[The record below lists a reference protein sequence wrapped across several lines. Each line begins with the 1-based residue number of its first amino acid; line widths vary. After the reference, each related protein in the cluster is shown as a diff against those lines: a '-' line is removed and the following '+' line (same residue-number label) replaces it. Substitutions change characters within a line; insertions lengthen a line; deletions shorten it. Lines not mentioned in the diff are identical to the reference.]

1 MYADHQHITYF
12 AETNYRNTKRK
23 FGIKDTDRLA
33 HIYCIGKSGTGKSNL
48 LQTLAVSDIHKG
60 KGLAVI
66 DPHGD
71 VAQNLLQY
79 IPIHRGKDVI
89 IFNPADTE
97 FPSAYNPLLDVPTE
111 HFHLVASG
119 LVATFKKQFSDSW
132 GPRLEYVLRFCLLTL
147 LHYGR
152 GSLLDIQPLL
162 TNPQYRYQVLATVHD
177 GHIVNYWQNEFDKYS
192 PSMRAEVISPILNK
206 IGLFYT
212 SQPLKAC
219 FGADHNDF
227 TIQDVMDSGKI
238 FIANLSK
245 GNMGEDASTLM
256 GSILVTAFANA
267 ALFRSRIPEQHR
279 RPFFLYVD
287 ECHTFISHSFADIL
301 AECRKYGLS
310 LFLAHQFIEQLD
322 ENIRAAVYGNV
333 GTLICFRVGA
343 TDARYLAQ
351 EFHPYFNE
359 EDLVN
364 LPKYGM
370 YLKMMIDGA
379 TSKPFSATTLPL
391 PPVV

>member
-1 MYADHQHITYF
+1 MPPDHHITYF
-12 AETNYRNTKRK
+12 GQTNYRNSNRK
-23 FGIKDTDRLA
+23 FGIKDGDRLA
-33 HIYCIGKSGTGKSNL
+33 HLYCIGKSGTGKSTL
-48 LQTLAVSDIHKG
+48 LQNLAISDIHKG

-71 VAQNLLQY
+71 VAQNLLHY
-79 IPIHRGKDVI
+79 IPIHRSKDVI
-89 IFNPADTE
+89 VFNPADSE
-97 FPSAYNPLLDVPTE
+97 YPSAYNPLIDVPKE

-119 LVATFKKQFSDSW
+119 LLSAFKKQFSDSW
-132 GPRLEYVLRFCLLTL
+132 GPRMEYVWRFCLLTL

-152 GSLLDIQPLL
+152 GSLLDMQPLL
-162 TNPQYRYQVLATVHD
+162 TNPKFRYQVLATVHD
-177 GHIVNYWQNEFDKYS
+177 SHILNYWQNEFDKYS
-192 PSMRAEVISPILNK
+192 PSMRAEVIAPILNK

-212 SQPLKAC
+212 SEPLKSC
-219 FGADHNDF
+219 FGADRNDF
-227 TIQDVMDSGKI
+227 NISEVMDSGKI

-245 GNMGEDASTLM
+245 GNMGEDAATLM

-267 ALFRSRIPEQHR
+267 ALFRSRIPEKQR

-287 ECHTFISHSFADIL
+287 EAHNFISHSFADIL

-322 ENIRAAVYGNV
+322 ENIRAAVFGNC

-343 TDARYLAQ
+343 VDAQYLAQ

-370 YLKMMIDGA
+370 YIKMQIDGA

-391 PPVV
+391 PPAV